1 MVFSPIYS
9 QFAIFFCDGPYKC
22 DIVVCGVID
31 DRMQGDS
38 VSPGFQGS
46 FQDVCVFRICQ
57 CKKDVVLLFGSAL
70 STEVCNW
77 ATAAGAKISEI
88 ANMDALTE

>member
-1 MVFSPIYS
+1 MCASSGFV
-9 QFAIFFCDGPYKC
+9 
-22 DIVVCGVID
+22 
-31 DRMQGDS
+31 S
-38 VSPGFQGS
+38 V
-46 FQDVCVFRICQ
+46 
-57 CKKDVVLLFGSAL
+57 KKDVVLLFGSAL